1 MISENP
7 ITCSCDQQEL
17 WEWLQDHQKLV
28 GLAVR
33 GLRCEHP
40 PELRGQLFMEL
51 EPPRFCSTPLVMKLA
66 IQDIQPF
73 SVVVSWQSRNH
84 SGLHGYNVAYRS
96 LDKIADPVSFFFFC
110 FF

>member
-1 MISENP
+1 
-7 ITCSCDQQEL
+7 
-17 WEWLQDHQKLV
+17 
-28 GLAVR
+28 
-33 GLRCEHP
+33 
-40 PELRGQLFMEL
+40 MEL

-96 LDKIADPVSFFFFC
+96 LDKIADPVSFFFFFLNHQIFVVC
-110 FF
+110 LIEIRALIHGEEKKRKTFCCQMMRKQ